1 MITQKCKQ
9 TLCTQENK
17 TKFQSNKKNDLKATK
32 LGELTTSKALRRWRG
47 VIPSTNSQYASPH
60 TKLRKITRL
69 KTITRKKSLKP
80 TKVKTKTKLE
90 KKYFLISTIRVLP
103 VVTVTAATF
112 EFF

>member
-47 VIPSTNSQYASPH
+47 VIPSTYSEYAREN
-60 TKLRKITRL
+60 KLRKITRL
-69 KTITRKKSLKP
+69 KTI
-80 TKVKTKTKLE
+80 KLE
-90 KKYFLISTIRVLP
+90 TK
-103 VVTVTAATF
+103 A
-112 EFF
+112 